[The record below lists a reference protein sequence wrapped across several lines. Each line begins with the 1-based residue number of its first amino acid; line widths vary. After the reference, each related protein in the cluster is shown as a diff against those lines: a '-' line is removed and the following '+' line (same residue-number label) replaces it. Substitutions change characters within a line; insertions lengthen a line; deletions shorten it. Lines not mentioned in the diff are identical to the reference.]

1 MKRDKTFGIYV
12 PSYKRYDCIKTDK
25 VLNDCTYVVRESEE
39 QLYRDAGV
47 RKILAAPDQEIDS
60 LPKIRQWIIDHTPE
74 DIIVQI
80 DDDIERF
87 SYVNKV
93 NMEEIPDIEHKR
105 REVGKLLTLT
115 IEKKW
120 FDMILSG
127 EKTEEYR
134 ELKRYYDS
142 RFRNAAMLKN
152 QEYQA
157 SVSEFRNLAATVD
170 QDIGTVKFRN
180 GYTTDAPCFLA
191 DCKLTVGE
199 GKPEWGAVPGTEYY
213 ILKMKN
219 VRRK

>member
-1 MKRDKTFGIYV
+1 MRRIKRMIFKHFNCIPWFIVGIQILVDGEISRWQYAMCWICTLV
-12 PSYKRYDCIKTDK
+12 MIWMYAPNRAQTKGGGK
-25 VLNDCTYVVRESEE
+25 VAD
-39 QLYRDAGV
+39 
-47 RKILAAPDQEIDS
+47 
-60 LPKIRQWIIDHTPE
+60 
-74 DIIVQI
+74 I
-80 DDDIERF
+80 DDR
-87 SYVNKV
+87 
-93 NMEEIPDIEHKR
+93 
-105 REVGKLLTLT
+105 
-115 IEKKW
+115 KKW

-180 GYTTDAPCFLA
+180 GYTTDAPYFLA

-199 GKPEWGAVPGTEYY
+199 GKPEWGALPETEYY

>member
-1 MKRDKTFGIYV
+1 MRRIKRMIFKHFNCIPWFIVGIQILVDGEISRWQYAMCWICTLV
-12 PSYKRYDCIKTDK
+12 MIWMYAPNRAQTKGGGK
-25 VLNDCTYVVRESEE
+25 VAD
-39 QLYRDAGV
+39 
-47 RKILAAPDQEIDS
+47 
-60 LPKIRQWIIDHTPE
+60 
-74 DIIVQI
+74 I
-80 DDDIERF
+80 DDR
-87 SYVNKV
+87 
-93 NMEEIPDIEHKR
+93 
-105 REVGKLLTLT
+105 
-115 IEKKW
+115 KKW

-170 QDIGTVKFRN
+170 QDIGTVRFRN

-219 VRRK
+219 VRRKE

>member
-1 MKRDKTFGIYV
+1 M
-12 PSYKRYDCIKTDK
+12 
-25 VLNDCTYVVRESEE
+25 
-39 QLYRDAGV
+39 
-47 RKILAAPDQEIDS
+47 
-60 LPKIRQWIIDHTPE
+60 
-74 DIIVQI
+74 
-80 DDDIERF
+80 
-87 SYVNKV
+87 
-93 NMEEIPDIEHKR
+93 
-105 REVGKLLTLT
+105 LTLT

-170 QDIGTVKFRN
+170 GLHYLYSYDGYQDIGTVKFRN
-180 GYTTDAPCFLA
+180 GYTTDAPYFLA

-199 GKPEWGAVPGTEYY
+199 GKPEWGALPETEYY

>member
-1 MKRDKTFGIYV
+1 M
-12 PSYKRYDCIKTDK
+12 
-25 VLNDCTYVVRESEE
+25 
-39 QLYRDAGV
+39 
-47 RKILAAPDQEIDS
+47 
-60 LPKIRQWIIDHTPE
+60 
-74 DIIVQI
+74 
-80 DDDIERF
+80 
-87 SYVNKV
+87 
-93 NMEEIPDIEHKR
+93 
-105 REVGKLLTLT
+105 LTLT

-157 SVSEFRNLAATVD
+157 SVSE
-170 QDIGTVKFRN
+170 KFRN
-180 GYTTDAPCFLA
+180 GYAPDAPCFLA

>member
-1 MKRDKTFGIYV
+1 M
-12 PSYKRYDCIKTDK
+12 
-25 VLNDCTYVVRESEE
+25 
-39 QLYRDAGV
+39 
-47 RKILAAPDQEIDS
+47 
-60 LPKIRQWIIDHTPE
+60 
-74 DIIVQI
+74 
-80 DDDIERF
+80 
-87 SYVNKV
+87 
-93 NMEEIPDIEHKR
+93 
-105 REVGKLLTLT
+105 LTLT

-142 RFRNAAMLKN
+142 RFRNAAVQN

-157 SVSEFRNLAATVD
+157 SVSEFRNLTATMD
-170 QDIGTVKFRN
+170 QDIGTVRFRN
-180 GYTTDAPCFLA
+180 GYTVDAPCFLA

-219 VRRK
+219 VRRGPRSGRGNYIDSK

>member
-1 MKRDKTFGIYV
+1 MADVIEEM
-12 PSYKRYDCIKTDK
+12 
-25 VLNDCTYVVRESEE
+25 LNDASKDMRFKKIFIEDIDPCEYNMYPMQEIE
-39 QLYRDAGV
+39 QLAQNIKECGLLHPITLYRKADG
-47 RKILAAPDQEIDS
+47 R
-60 LPKIRQWIIDHTPE
+60 
-74 DIIVQI
+74 
-80 DDDIERF
+80 
-87 SYVNKV
+87 Y
-93 NMEEIPDIEHKR
+93 
-105 REVGKLLTLT
+105 
-115 IEKKW
+115 
-120 FDMILSG
+120 MILSG

-219 VRRK
+219 VRRGIA

>member
-1 MKRDKTFGIYV
+1 M
-12 PSYKRYDCIKTDK
+12 
-25 VLNDCTYVVRESEE
+25 
-39 QLYRDAGV
+39 
-47 RKILAAPDQEIDS
+47 
-60 LPKIRQWIIDHTPE
+60 
-74 DIIVQI
+74 
-80 DDDIERF
+80 
-87 SYVNKV
+87 
-93 NMEEIPDIEHKR
+93 
-105 REVGKLLTLT
+105 LTLT

-170 QDIGTVKFRN
+170 QDIGTVRFRN

-219 VRRK
+219 VRRNSMIFQYGDLLGRRKKDLLFDAGYRAAIDDMQDNLIRNSRTETIDGRTRLIVTEDTIETICREMRKRCK

>member
-1 MKRDKTFGIYV
+1 M
-12 PSYKRYDCIKTDK
+12 
-25 VLNDCTYVVRESEE
+25 
-39 QLYRDAGV
+39 
-47 RKILAAPDQEIDS
+47 
-60 LPKIRQWIIDHTPE
+60 
-74 DIIVQI
+74 
-80 DDDIERF
+80 
-87 SYVNKV
+87 
-93 NMEEIPDIEHKR
+93 
-105 REVGKLLTLT
+105 LTLT

-170 QDIGTVKFRN
+170 QDIGTVRFRN

-219 VRRK
+219 VKSVSFVKEYFSDISVLEKSLHEYKRLSKKVMLYIYEDIVGILLVKVLFLVLAMLGKSNMILAILADVGVLVLAVLNSLRIMLYKSKYKKSK

>member
-1 MKRDKTFGIYV
+1 M
-12 PSYKRYDCIKTDK
+12 
-25 VLNDCTYVVRESEE
+25 
-39 QLYRDAGV
+39 
-47 RKILAAPDQEIDS
+47 
-60 LPKIRQWIIDHTPE
+60 
-74 DIIVQI
+74 
-80 DDDIERF
+80 
-87 SYVNKV
+87 
-93 NMEEIPDIEHKR
+93 
-105 REVGKLLTLT
+105 LTLT

-152 QEYQA
+152 QEYPA
-157 SVSEFRNLAATVD
+157 NVSEFRNLAATVD
-170 QDIGTVKFRN
+170 QDIGTVRFRN
-180 GYTTDAPCFLA
+180 GYAPDAPCFLA

>member
-1 MKRDKTFGIYV
+1 M
-12 PSYKRYDCIKTDK
+12 
-25 VLNDCTYVVRESEE
+25 
-39 QLYRDAGV
+39 
-47 RKILAAPDQEIDS
+47 
-60 LPKIRQWIIDHTPE
+60 
-74 DIIVQI
+74 
-80 DDDIERF
+80 
-87 SYVNKV
+87 
-93 NMEEIPDIEHKR
+93 
-105 REVGKLLTLT
+105 LTLT

-157 SVSEFRNLAATVD
+157 NVSEFRNLAATVD
-170 QDIGTVKFRN
+170 QDIGTVRFRN
-180 GYTTDAPCFLA
+180 GYATDAPCFLA

-213 ILKMKN
+213 ILKMKK
-219 VRRK
+219 REEEIA